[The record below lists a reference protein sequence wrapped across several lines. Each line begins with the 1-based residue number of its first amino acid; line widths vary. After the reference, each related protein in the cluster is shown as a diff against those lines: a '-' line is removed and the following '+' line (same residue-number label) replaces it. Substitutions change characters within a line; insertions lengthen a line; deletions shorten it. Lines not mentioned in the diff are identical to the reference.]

1 MIKGNILKD
10 FIRMALTALWI
21 AGVSLTLRS
30 LMTDRPA
37 TSPVIQPTFIPGWR
51 DDRP

>member
-21 AGVSLTLRS
+21 AGVSLTFRHL
-30 LMTDRPA
+30 LTEKPA
-37 TSPVIQPTFIPGWR
+37 TTSLPQNYVSEVAR
-51 DDRP
+51 